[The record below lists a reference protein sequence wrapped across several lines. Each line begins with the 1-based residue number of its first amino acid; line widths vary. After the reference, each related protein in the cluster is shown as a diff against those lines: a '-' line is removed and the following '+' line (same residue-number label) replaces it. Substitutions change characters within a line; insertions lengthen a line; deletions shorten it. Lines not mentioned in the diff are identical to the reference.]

1 MTIEQIKENV
11 DQKML
16 MTRSLADWQPI
27 LSREC
32 QVYRFENGSY
42 LAKHFS
48 QIQYTICDCTTA
60 TNILIDNLY
69 ALLRNKYFSPLTDE
83 ALERINQIIKSFTVN
98 LTDVLLHVTFNPKI
112 DDDGLIHIR
121 NLPNGCVAFKNGVFD
136 FRKNDW
142 LFKYGRTRLKTGA
155 DLVEYPIDYIVRFY
169 FNFNFKSLDIN
180 ICDFTLDEFEQAL
193 KDVNKDTRNMC
204 FELVHNM
211 SFTESHQFSLE
222 RFEHLCQIMGYMC
235 CSSMVEQFSII
246 FGTGQNGKD
255 SLFRGC
261 FTHHIIPTPASL
273 SLDDIIEAQF
283 ATGTLEGKCH
293 NINLELSPKTYKD
306 VARLKVITGGE
317 EIDIEKKGVQSHT
330 GVINCRQLF
339 AGNVQD
345 DIKFSDTSNGFLRRV
360 NIFNVYYVWD
370 AQKTFMSRGDY
381 FDTTFT
387 LDELKYDINNAIM
400 FVYLGMFG
408 LKSATHDFTTDFKF
422 THNEW
427 SNYYTTT
434 NTDIIN
440 DVLSITPKILLGYA
454 RSSDKKMLDFDKALY
469 ASNRKKLWRNEF
481 DPSMFYFPTQELY
494 QKYVKQ
500 DSNMVEFSSIT
511 NFLKSEYSAPYE
523 NDTLDIDMAYE
534 ILTQLDEFYIK
545 TQTLQDLLGYN
556 GKPTREFNAALKQAF
571 GATAFERLTE
581 NQPYIR
587 CKFTK
592 GKLVIIK

>member
-1 MTIEQIKENV
+1 MTVEQIKETV

-48 QIQYTICDCTTA
+48 QIQYTICDVTTA

-83 ALERINQIIKSFTVN
+83 ALERINQIVKTFTTN
-98 LTDVLLHVTFNPKI
+98 LTDVLLHVTFNPRI
-112 DDDGLIHIR
+112 DEDGLLHIR

-142 LFKYGRTRLKTGA
+142 LFTYSRTRLKTGA
-155 DLVEYPIDYIVRFY
+155 DLVEYPLDYVVRFY
-169 FNFNFKSLDIN
+169 FNFNFTSLDIN
-180 ICDFTLDEFEQAL
+180 VNDFTLEEFEQAL
-193 KDVNKDTRNMC
+193 VEVDKDRRNMC

-211 SFTESHQFSLE
+211 SFDELHKFSLE

-345 DIKFSDTSNGFLRRV
+345 DIKFADTSNGFLRRV

-370 AQKTFMSRGDY
+370 NQKNFMKRGDY

-387 LDELKYDINNAIM
+387 LDELKYDIYNAVM

-408 LKSATHDFTTDFKF
+408 LKSATNGFMTDFKF

-434 NTDIIN
+434 DADLVTDITS
-440 DVLSITPKILLGYA
+440 VTPKILLGYA
-454 RSSDKKMLDFDKALY
+454 RASDKRMIDFDKALY
-469 ASNRKKLWRNEF
+469 GSNRKKLWRNEF
-481 DPSMFYFPTQELY
+481 EPSMFYLPTQDLY

-500 DSNMVEFSSIT
+500 DSGMVEFSSVT
-511 NFLKSEYSAPYE
+511 QFLKSEYTAPYE
-523 NDTLDIDMAYE
+523 NDVLDIDMAYE
-534 ILTQLDEFYIK
+534 VLTQSDEFYIR
-545 TQTLQDLLGYN
+545 TTVLQDMLGYK
-556 GKPTREFNAALKQAF
+556 GKSPREFNTSLKQAF
-571 GATAFERLTE
+571 GATSIERLTE

-587 CKFTK
+587 CRFVR
-592 GKLVIIK
+592 GKLTIIK